1 MSLFVSRGV
10 AARDLQ
16 RLQCDERFYARLRQR
31 TAAAGAVIFL
41 IPFLLFYVVMRY
53 ATDHYVRRQTFAR
66 LEAGVASNA
75 QLLEDVFAL
84 RVAEVQSLARAMSP
98 PLSVSRGPAARDSA
112 PAPSA

>member
-1 MSLFVSRGV
+1 MEI
-10 AARDLQ
+10 Q
-16 RLQCDERFYARLRQR
+16 RLQCDERFYTRLRQR

-84 RVAEVQSLARAMSP
+84 RVAEVQSLARALSP
-98 PLSVSRGPAARDSA
+98 Q
-112 PAPSA
+112 PSAAPQWATCSRFLDGNPWYDFALIADA